1 MVGENPKSVSKKRTA
16 VSSPLRYNIVSTIE
30 ALSISSAVPVGSSTS
45 AHAPNNDRIR
55 PLLDAVDSLRH

>member
-1 MVGENPKSVSKKRTA
+1 MFPRRGQPCLA
-16 VSSPLRYNIVSTIE
+16 LRDDIVSTIE

-45 AHAPNNDRIR
+45 AHAPIVSSYNDRIR